1 MTARVP
7 PAGYDA
13 YASEAHGVPPGRW
26 TAIDQAWTARQRS
39 DWKVGAAMGEAVAAA
54 RKAQKKR
61 RSDGR

>member
-13 YASEAHGVPPGRW
+13 YASDAHGVPPGRW

-39 DWKVGAAMGEAVAAA
+39 DWKVGAAMGEAVTAA

-61 RSDGR
+61 R